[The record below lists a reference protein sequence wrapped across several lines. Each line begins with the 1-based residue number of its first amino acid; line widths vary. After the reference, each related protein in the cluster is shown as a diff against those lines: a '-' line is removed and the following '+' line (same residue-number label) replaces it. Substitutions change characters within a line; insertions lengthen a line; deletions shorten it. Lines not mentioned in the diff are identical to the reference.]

1 MSRILY
7 TDRQCESQL
16 SGNCQNMNA
25 SLVYLQFLVEGTL
38 DVHDFLVDLENL
50 ILKALLRELARLVIF
65 PRVLV
70 VI

>member
-1 MSRILY
+1 
-7 TDRQCESQL
+7 
-16 SGNCQNMNA
+16 MNA

-50 ILKALLRELARLVIF
+50 ILKALLRELARLVVF